1 VIIRI
6 HRVSKEVL
14 GTTMTISTRGE
25 VKRLRGNEIKR
36 ERKLEKI
43 RRMFT
48 QLIRNQGRDE
58 LVKRLVK

>member
-1 VIIRI
+1 M
-6 HRVSKEVL
+6 L

>member
-1 VIIRI
+1 
-6 HRVSKEVL
+6 VSKEVL